1 MKKNEKPVPRYM
13 LDNTSNQC
21 IEIVKYIKNL
31 VGYVKQIKKQADKG
45 YLPTKDQQVIL
56 DLFKLNKLDR
66 QWYYRFLKTEE
77 HFTGKKTDVHKHI
90 KEEIKEEKKY
100 VDKIYKDT
108 KKLGVNSW

>member
-1 MKKNEKPVPRYM
+1 MKKNEKSVPQYM
-13 LDNTSNQC
+13 LDNTINQC
-21 IEIVKYIKNL
+21 MDMIKYIKNL
-31 VGYVKQIKKQADKG
+31 VVYVKQIKKQADEG

-77 HFTGKKTDVHKHI
+77 HFTGKKTHVHKRI

-108 KKLGVNSW
+108 KKLGVI

>member
-1 MKKNEKPVPRYM
+1 MKKNEKSVPQYM
-13 LDNTSNQC
+13 LDNTINQC
-21 IEIVKYIKNL
+21 MDMIKYIKNL
-31 VGYVKQIKKQADKG
+31 VVYVKQIKKQADKG

-77 HFTGKKTDVHKHI
+77 HFTGKKTHVHKRI

-108 KKLGVNSW
+108 KKLGVI